1 MDSLQLAHE
10 LGQNTGPLKAGGLVP
25 GSTGYNPTLGKM
37 CVGSPGGIAQ
47 WSKSQAVR
55 KSLVPELASKVWARY
70 VSVEELKSACSFCM
84 KH

>member
-10 LGQNTGPLKAGGLVP
+10 LGQNTEPLKAGGLVP

-37 CVGSPGGIAQ
+37 CLEVQVALLNGANRKLCGNHWFQSSPLRFG
-47 WSKSQAVR
+47 
-55 KSLVPELASKVWARY
+55 LRY